1 MVMNGHDLAEY
12 FRGVGIMSVRRADS
26 VELKKRIEAE
36 TGMSFSAYLS
46 DRRASN
52 YLKRV
57 VQSWVANDCQDILFE
72 FPYAEANE
80 TRERVIQS
88 ATVDVF
94 WHMVCQEFGKDLAI
108 AVRNKIYQS
117 ELREEFLAEGSETS
131 TRDFT
136 YLLDLI

>member
-1 MVMNGHDLAEY
+1 MMNGHELAEY
-12 FRGVGIMSVRRADS
+12 FRGVGIMSARRADS
-26 VELKKRIEAE
+26 VGLKKKIEAE

-46 DRRASN
+46 DRRVSYHMKSVVRSWITSN
-52 YLKRV
+52 
-57 VQSWVANDCQDILFE
+57 CQDILDE

-80 TRERVIQS
+80 TRERVIHS
-88 ATVDVF
+88 ATANVF
-94 WHMVCQEFGKDLAI
+94 WHMVCQEFGEDIAI

-117 ELREEFLAEGSETS
+117 ELREEFLAEGDETS